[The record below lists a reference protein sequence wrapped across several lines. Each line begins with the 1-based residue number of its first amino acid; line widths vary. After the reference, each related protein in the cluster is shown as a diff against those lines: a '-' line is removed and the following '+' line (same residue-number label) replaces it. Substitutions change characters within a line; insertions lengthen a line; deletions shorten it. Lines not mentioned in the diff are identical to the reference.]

1 MTPLDDKVRAAP
13 AVRGPV
19 NATPP
24 RRSGSVR
31 RTSTI
36 DATWP
41 DGWGT
46 QMRLVGRARD
56 LLTPADG
63 RSPVTLA
70 EQVIRVGVGLDRAI
84 TDITAEPEHASLG
97 QLVGARGG
105 GRLRSVLGNVVPQER
120 AAAAPLYLL
129 LDDLAGATLIS
140 GFAYSQWPE
149 EWPIDWA
156 ERRGSSTSLRRMEGV
171 CIGFQPGSSAL
182 TDDGA
187 PRFVHDVRAVEPLP
201 AEGDPSGWHQLDDIS
216 SVSMRRARRIDITL
230 AGDTIE
236 IDAMFQDSA
245 TVPAGGR
252 VAVHEYALTATADL
266 ATGSLVRVLADPR
279 VLPYREC
286 PLAAASAQ
294 HMIGTPLAAMREAV
308 LAALPGT
315 AGCTHLNDALRALAE
330 GPALAQAL
338 REQHPSL

>member
-1 MTPLDDKVRAAP
+1 MTPLDEKLKTAP
-13 AVRGPV
+13 PVRGPV
-19 NATPP
+19 NATPQ

-46 QMRLVGRARD
+46 EMCLLGRARD

-63 RSPVTLA
+63 SPPVTLA
-70 EQVIRVGVGLDRAI
+70 EQMIRVGVGRDRTI
-84 TDITAEPEHASLG
+84 TDITAEPENGSLG
-97 QLVGARGG
+97 QLIGARGG
-105 GRLRSVLGNVVPQER
+105 GRLRSVLADVVARER

-149 EWPIDWA
+149 EWPTDWA
-156 ERRGSSTSLRRMEGV
+156 ERRGSGTSLRRMEGV

-187 PRFVHDVRAVEPLP
+187 PRFVHDVRSVEPLP
-201 AEGDPSGWHQLDDIS
+201 AEGDPIGWHQLDDIT
-216 SVSMRRARRIDITL
+216 SVSMRRARRIDVTL
-230 AGDTIE
+230 AGDTVE

-252 VAVHEYALTATADL
+252 VAVHEYALAATADL
-266 ATGSLVRVLADPR
+266 ATGSLLRVLADPR

-294 HMIGTPLAAMREAV
+294 QMVGTPLAAMREEV
-308 LAALPGT
+308 LARLPGT

-330 GPALAQAL
+330 VPALARSL
-338 REQHPSL
+338 REQNPSL